1 MLAIRCYGQFTPS
14 GTAGVRHGGM
24 TVPPSCAVCTNSTP
38 CVFDVLAD
46 PRETDNVAGANPELV
61 RRLADKLATFNNPYL
76 LTGPGGTLTAANLA
90 CYNCTGS
97 DAKGIGKFG
106 DFWGP
111 CCTAKAH

>member
-1 MLAIRCYGQFTPS
+1 
-14 GTAGVRHGGM
+14 M